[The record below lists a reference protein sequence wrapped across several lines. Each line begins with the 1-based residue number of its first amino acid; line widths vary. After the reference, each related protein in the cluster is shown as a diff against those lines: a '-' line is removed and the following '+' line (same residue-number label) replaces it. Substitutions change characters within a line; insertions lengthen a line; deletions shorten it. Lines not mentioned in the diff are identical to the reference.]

1 LCVQIDLQ
9 QRDQRIK
16 RFIRPI
22 TVGRQSDLVAVL
34 YAESHDRQD
43 ARRVD
48 RRPVT
53 LTNLD
58 PCRLLRG
65 GLDEH
70 RRRTGVQANLA
81 RDYYGALG
89 HVVSLDVWCRT
100 PEFDRI
106 TLAIGPC
113 FPGCRL
119 GRRTSHAG
127 DGTAA
132 GPTGNT

>member
-9 QRDQRIK
+9 QRDQRIE
-16 RFIRPI
+16 RFLRPI

-34 YAESHDRQD
+34 HAEGHDRQD

-58 PCRLLRG
+58 PCRLLRC

-70 RRRTGVQANLA
+70 RRRTGMQADLA
-81 RDYYGALG
+81 RDYYSALG
-89 HVVSLDVWCRT
+89 HVVSLDVMQDSPNST
-100 PEFDRI
+100 V
-106 TLAIGPC
+106 
-113 FPGCRL
+113 
-119 GRRTSHAG
+119 
-127 DGTAA
+127 
-132 GPTGNT
+132 